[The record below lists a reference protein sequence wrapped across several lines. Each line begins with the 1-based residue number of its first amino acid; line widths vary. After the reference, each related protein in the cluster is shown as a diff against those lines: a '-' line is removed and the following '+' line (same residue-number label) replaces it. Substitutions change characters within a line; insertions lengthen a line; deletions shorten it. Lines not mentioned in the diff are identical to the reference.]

1 MKRKHSPTS
10 KEAELSKSAESK
22 NRDYKRIE
30 MAYAVIGQG
39 HYEDV
44 AKYLGLTYLNVVSR
58 RMKEMRD
65 LGILV
70 NTGIKKLTS
79 RNRNAFVHTLSKNKK
94 VSKEKLKFN

>member
-1 MKRKHSPTS
+1 MRKQPSTS
-10 KEAELSKSAESK
+10 REANNLKSAESK

-44 AKYLGLTYLNVVSR
+44 AKYLGLIDLNIVSR
-58 RMKEMRD
+58 RMKEMRE
-65 LGILV
+65 LGTLV

-79 RNRNAFVHTLSKNKK
+79 RNRNAFVHTLSATKK
-94 VSKEKLKFN
+94 TGKEKLKF